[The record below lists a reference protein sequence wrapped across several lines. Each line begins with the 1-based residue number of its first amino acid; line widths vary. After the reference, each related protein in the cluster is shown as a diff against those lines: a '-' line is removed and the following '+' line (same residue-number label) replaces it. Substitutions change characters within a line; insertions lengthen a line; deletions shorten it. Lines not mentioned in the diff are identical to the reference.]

1 MQVELKGKVALVTG
15 GARDIGRATSLQL
28 AKSGASVIVN
38 YNASADKARAVCD
51 EIRAAGGRAVAVQAD
66 VTRLEDIRRLVQ
78 EASAAFGR
86 IDILVNNAGGLLARK
101 ALGEM
106 DMAFWDEVM
115 SLNLRS
121 VAFVTQAALPYM
133 VDGGAIVNLSSLAAR
148 DGGGP
153 GSTAYAAAKG
163 GVLTLTRG
171 LSKELAP
178 RKIRV
183 NCVSPGMI
191 DTTFHDTF
199 TKPEARKATAARTTI
214 GREGT
219 PDDVAKAI
227 VFLASDASS
236 YINGESIEINGGLY
250 YV

>member
-38 YNASADKARAVCD
+38 YHASADKARAVCD

-133 VDGGAIVNLSSLAAR
+133 VDGGAIVNLSSLA
-148 DGGGP
+148 
-153 GSTAYAAAKG
+153 K
-163 GVLTLTRG
+163 
-171 LSKELAP
+171 
-178 RKIRV
+178 RV
-183 NCVSPGMI
+183 P
-191 DTTFHDTF
+191 
-199 TKPEARKATAARTTI
+199 
-214 GREGT
+214 
-219 PDDVAKAI
+219 
-227 VFLASDASS
+227 
-236 YINGESIEINGGLY
+236 
-250 YV
+250 

>member
-1 MQVELKGKVALVTG
+1 
-15 GARDIGRATSLQL
+15 
-28 AKSGASVIVN
+28 
-38 YNASADKARAVCD
+38 
-51 EIRAAGGRAVAVQAD
+51 VQAD
-66 VTRLEDIRRLVQ
+66 VTRIEDIRRLVQ

-86 IDILVNNAGGLLARK
+86 LDILVNNAGGLLARK

-115 SLNLRS
+115 HLNLRS
-121 VAFVTQAALPYM
+121 VAFVTQAALPHM
-133 VDGGAIVNLSSLAAR
+133 LDGGTIVNLASLAAR

-163 GVLTLTRG
+163 AVLTLTRG
-171 LSKELAP
+171 LSKELAS